1 MSSIVEL
8 LPGFNCGK
16 CGRKDCAKFAEALV
30 KGERIE
36 LCTFL
41 DQDRFSSSKSK
52 ILVLLS
58 EGVEEEEIQGVVDGL
73 KAQFS
78 LLPLDG
84 ERSCREDLFPFNQKV
99 DLKMDDFIRYRP
111 LGCPITH
118 FAKVL
123 KASNGILTVHIIG
136 PRNLVG
142 EGAFEPLD
150 IGICMVAA
158 FEGLLGKGKMPKVC
172 QTVTFLPHHCMMG
185 KVHSGVVVSVE
196 GRKIRI
202 EGIDLKVWSVSE

>member
-1 MSSIVEL
+1 MSRIVEL

-16 CGRKDCAKFAEALV
+16 CGRKDCETFAESLV
-30 KGERIE
+30 TGESIE
-36 LCTFL
+36 LCKFM
-41 DQDRFSSSKSK
+41 DQDRFSARRMK
-52 ILVLLS
+52 ILALLS
-58 EGVEEEEIQGVVDGL
+58 DDEKEEEIVGVVDGL

-78 LLPLDG
+78 LVPLEG
-84 ERSCREDLFPFNQKV
+84 EQSCREDLYPFNHSV
-99 DLKMDDFIRYRP
+99 ELKEGEIIRYRP

-118 FAKVL
+118 FAKILRVC
-123 KASNGILTVHIIG
+123 NGILTVHIIG

-158 FEGLLGKGKMPKVC
+158 FEGVLGKGKMPKVC
-172 QTVTFLPHHCMMG
+172 QTVKFLPHHCMMG
-185 KVHSGVVVSVE
+185 KVHSGVVVGIE